1 MKVTRIQDRKFQSKQ
16 QPGKLHDLATQA
28 RDLAKQRKSEAEM
41 KASLGV
47 SEMDDAPPLSLPPSP
62 AGEDAPPAWPRL
74 GSEALYGLPGD
85 IVRAIDPY
93 TEADQMAVLLNV
105 LTAFGCM
112 IGSSAH
118 ADVGYDL
125 HPAKL
130 FVIQVGDTSKGRKGT
145 GWSVPHYLFAQCD
158 PEWAQHRIKSGLS
171 SGEGLIYHVRDAIWK
186 HEPIREKGRV
196 TGYQDVEVDPGETDK
211 RLLIVEPEFAST
223 LAVMERDGNI
233 LSTVIRQAWD
243 NDKLSPL
250 TRHNQIVATYAH
262 ICLLGHITKD
272 ELLARLDDTSK
283 ANGFANRFLWAL
295 VKRSKELPEGASLP
309 GDALQD
315 LVTRLRAC
323 TEFARSVG
331 VLHRDDQAKRKWAA
345 VYHDLSEGKP
355 GLLGAVISR
364 AEAQVLRLSL
374 IYALLDLSPVVCIE
388 HLHAALAVWDYC
400 EHSARLIFGN
410 RLGDPTADRM
420 MEAIRQAPQGMT
432 ENDLYEF
439 FGRHKSTNERARAL
453 SRLAA
458 LGLIRSEKQET
469 GGRPR
474 TVWVYA

>member
-1 MKVTRIQDRKFQSKQ
+1 MKVTPIHNRKFKSKK
-16 QPGKLHDLATQA
+16 QPGKLHELATQA
-28 RDLAKQRKSEAEM
+28 RDLAKKRTSEAEM
-41 KASLGV
+41 KATLGV
-47 SEMDDAPPLSLPPSP
+47 SDLDDAQPVPLQTPPI
-62 AGEDAPPAWPRL
+62 AEDFAPAWPQL

-93 TEADQMAVLLNV
+93 TEADQVAVLLNV
-105 LTAFGCM
+105 LTAFGC
-112 IGSSAH
+112 ITGPGAH
-118 ADVGYDL
+118 AQASGDL
-125 HPAKL
+125 HPARL
-130 FVIQVGDTSKGRKGT
+130 FVIQVGDTSKGRKGS
-145 GWSVPHYLFAQCD
+145 GWSIARSLFAQYD
-158 PEWAQHRIKSGLS
+158 PEWAQSHIKSGLS
-171 SGEGLIYHVRDAIWK
+171 SGEGLIYHVRDPIWK
-186 HEPIREKGRV
+186 HEPIREKGRIV
-196 TGYQDVEVDPGETDK
+196 GYQDVEADPGETDK

-295 VKRSKELPEGASLP
+295 VRRSKELPEGASLP

-323 TEFARSVG
+323 TEFARTVG
-331 VLHRDDQAKRKWAA
+331 VMHRDDQAKRRWAA

-364 AEAQVLRLSL
+364 SETQVLRLSL

-432 ENDLYEF
+432 DNDLYEF
-439 FGRHKSTNERARAL
+439 FGRNKSANERARAL
-453 SRLAA
+453 TRLAA

-474 TVWVYA
+474 TVWIGT